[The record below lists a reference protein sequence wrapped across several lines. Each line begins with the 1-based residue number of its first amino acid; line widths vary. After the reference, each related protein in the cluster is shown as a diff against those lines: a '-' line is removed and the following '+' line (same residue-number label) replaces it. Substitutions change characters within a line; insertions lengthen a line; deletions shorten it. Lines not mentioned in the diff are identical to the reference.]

1 MPGRAMDLTKE
12 LAGLDDDEPN
22 QYYTLPMHIQLPREG
37 GDLHEEILFKLGGQG
52 VWQGW
57 PMLAA
62 AQQRRLQQF
71 RASRLTCASEL
82 LQKRV

>member
-22 QYYTLPMHIQLPREG
+22 QHYTLPMHIQLPREG

-52 VWQGW
+52 RDG
-57 PMLAA
+57 
-62 AQQRRLQQF
+62 R
-71 RASRLTCASEL
+71 C
-82 LQKRV
+82 